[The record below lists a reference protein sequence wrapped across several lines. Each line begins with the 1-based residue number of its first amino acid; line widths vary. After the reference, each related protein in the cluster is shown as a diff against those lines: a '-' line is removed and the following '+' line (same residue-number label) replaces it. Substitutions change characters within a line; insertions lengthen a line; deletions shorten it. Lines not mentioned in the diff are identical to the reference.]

1 MAAPSLA
8 CRGFGQPALLL
19 RGEHAGEELR
29 CRRWGLHPWRARQ
42 ADHPRTIAKT
52 RAANIAASS
61 ATKGCKEGVAA
72 CQRWFQRVERKW
84 VIIRGDV
91 NHGPTGQLAELWR
104 LRPSPG
110 RSIGRP
116 LRCGVFHIG
125 SIDFALENLKLL
137 HLMFK
142 RGRRPYVAEAAR
154 RGGAGWSARPQ
165 AAAHRLLWLANRLVQ
180 HLWMSAGSRR
190 QRLPWQRATLPYA
203 PA

>member
-1 MAAPSLA
+1 MTAPSIA
-8 CRGFGQPALLL
+8 CRGFGQPALLRSL
-19 RGEHAGEELR
+19 AAAAVAPRPLTSQ
-29 CRRWGLHPWRARQ
+29 RR
-42 ADHPRTIAKT
+42 
-52 RAANIAASS
+52 
-61 ATKGCKEGVAA
+61 
-72 CQRWFQRVERKW
+72 FQRVERKW